1 MKATGLP
8 SSTPTL
14 ESEKVLSISV
24 NWRKSLPSLRIDQRF
39 FNPSRSLSNTMRVP
53 SGVNPLRVSLA
64 VFEVK
69 RTASPPVAAARQ
81 RSPRQLKTR
90 IVPSGESAGK
100 RGRSTVAALTND
112 EIKAGSVIA
121 TIRDKGKEPA
131 ARGSES
137 NSRCMLLSSPV

>member
-1 MKATGLP
+1 MQGLMQGSMQRSMQGSMRKVQVQHGP
-8 SSTPTL
+8 PRTP
-14 ESEKVLSISV
+14 
-24 NWRKSLPSLRIDQRF
+24 
-39 FNPSRSLSNTMRVP
+39 RSLSNTMRVP

-121 TIRDKGKEPA
+121 TIRDKGKEPV
-131 ARGSES
+131 ARGGES
-137 NSRCMLLSSPV
+137 RSRCMLLSSPV